1 MAKGK
6 KNQGGEPDPDPVVN
20 DPPSEDKDDAKEETP
35 PVAKARTA
43 VIQHIIKLCGFA
55 DDTTMVSY
63 IDQEQW
69 QSVFH
74 VVTHHFKQIDEF
86 SVTRDNGKFDAK
98 PMLKDRRM
106 LKCFLLFYRFKCDD
120 LSSIEIDEDVMMWRR
135 SEFLDYCGSL
145 NCQLLPYHADN

>member
-6 KNQGGEPDPDPVVN
+6 KNQGGEPDPDPKVN
-20 DPPSEDKDDAKEETP
+20 EPSSEDEDDGKEEKPQVTKP
-35 PVAKARTA
+35 RAA

-55 DDTTMVSY
+55 DESTMVSY

-69 QSVFH
+69 QSVFD
-74 VVTHHFKQIDEF
+74 VVTHHFKQIDDF
-86 SVTRDNGKFDAK
+86 NVTQDNGKFDSK

-106 LKCFLLFYRFKCDD
+106 LKCFLLFYRYKCNE
-120 LSSIEIDEDVMMWRR
+120 LSSVEIDEDVVMWKR

-145 NCQLLPYHADN
+145 SC